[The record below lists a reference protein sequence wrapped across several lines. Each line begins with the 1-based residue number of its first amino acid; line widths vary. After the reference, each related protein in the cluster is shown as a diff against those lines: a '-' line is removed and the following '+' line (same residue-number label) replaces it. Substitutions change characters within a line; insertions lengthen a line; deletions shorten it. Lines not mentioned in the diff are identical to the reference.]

1 VSNSI
6 NAKHSAANRRI
17 IDLKG
22 PPATLIP
29 VAIILILLGCPLLGV
44 AAIRANDIAF
54 VSARLV
60 DYHDQQELPV
70 PRSAGLEELI
80 GRQQADQVASI
91 IRPQEP
97 SDRPHRLLLRVEF
110 RSSVDLRAIAN
121 RNATVFLHSYFCS
134 HQNDF
139 AVLSGPT
146 VYVNGEPIRARE
158 TKIENS
164 TGGIPGQES
173 TYYFY
178 LNALRKENRDS
189 RPPQMGFDLR
199 VTAENICFSI
209 TGSGA
214 SGLIY
219 TSSIAVIPEAAIVTA
234 LH

>member
-1 VSNSI
+1 
-6 NAKHSAANRRI
+6 
-17 IDLKG
+17 
-22 PPATLIP
+22 
-29 VAIILILLGCPLLGV
+29 VAISLILLGCPLLGV

-80 GRQQADQVASI
+80 GHQQADQAASI
-91 IRPQEP
+91 VRPQEP
-97 SDRPHRLLLRVEF
+97 SDRPHRPLLRIEF
-110 RSSVDLRAIAN
+110 RLSVDLRAIAN
-121 RNATVFLHSYFCS
+121 RDATVFLHSYFCS
-134 HQNDF
+134 RQNYF
-139 AVLSGPT
+139 AVLSAPT
-146 VYVNGEPIRARE
+146 VYADGEPIRAIE
-158 TKIENS
+158 TTTANS
-164 TGGIPGQES
+164 TGGIPGQEF

-178 LNALRKENRDS
+178 LNVLRKENRNS

-199 VTAENICFSI
+199 VTAENICFYV

-219 TSSIAVIPEAAIVTA
+219 TSSIAMIPQETIVAA

>member
-1 VSNSI
+1 MTLRMI
-6 NAKHSAANRRI
+6 DRKRPCRR
-17 IDLKG
+17 LN
-22 PPATLIP
+22 P
-29 VAIILILLGCPLLGV
+29 VAISLILVGCPLLGL
-44 AAIRANDIAF
+44 AAIRANDIVF

-70 PRSAGLEELI
+70 PRSAGLEELV

-91 IRPQEP
+91 VHPQEP
-97 SDRPHRLLLRVEF
+97 SERPHRPLLRIEF
-110 RSSVDLRAIAN
+110 KSSVDLRAIAN

-139 AVLSGPT
+139 VVLSGPT
-146 VYVNGEPIRARE
+146 VYVDGEAIRARE
-158 TKIENS
+158 TKTENS
-164 TGGIPGQES
+164 ADGSPGQEF

-178 LNALRKENRDS
+178 VNALRKESRNS

-199 VTAENICFSI
+199 VTAENICFYV

-219 TSSIAVIPEAAIVTA
+219 TSSIALIPQEAILAA

>member
-1 VSNSI
+1 MI
-6 NAKHSAANRRI
+6 DRR
-17 IDLKG
+17 G
-22 PPATLIP
+22 PGWRLFP
-29 VAIILILLGCPLLGV
+29 VAMSLIVLGCPPPGF
-44 AAIRANDIAF
+44 ARISANDIAF
-54 VSARLV
+54 DSARLV

-80 GRQQADQVASI
+80 GRQQADQAASSI
-91 IRPQEP
+91 APQEP
-97 SDRPHRLLLRVEF
+97 SARPHRPLLRINF

-139 AVLSGPT
+139 AVLSAPT
-146 VYVNGEPIRARE
+146 VYADGEPIRAHEPRKE
-158 TKIENS
+158 GLTR
-164 TGGIPGQES
+164 GIPGQDFQ
-173 TYYFY
+173 YYFY
-178 LNALRKENRDS
+178 LNVLRKEIRDS

-199 VTAENICFSI
+199 VTAENICFYV

-219 TSSIAVIPEAAIVTA
+219 TSSIGLISVEAIVAA